1 MRIDASNLLA
11 AQAARAP
18 QRVQPPVQK
27 APEQTKLV
35 FKPMDFSKKAEEA
48 QAHAE
53 PKPAQQRAQTMRKG
67 SFLDI
72 TV

>member
-1 MRIDASNLLA
+1 MRIEASNLIA

-27 APEQTKLV
+27 APEHAKPV
-35 FKPMDFSKKAEEA
+35 FEPMDFSKKSLEA
-48 QAHAE
+48 ANHPE
-53 PKPAQQRAQTMRKG
+53 PKPTQDHAQLMRKG
-67 SFLDI
+67 SRLDI

>member
-18 QRVQPPVQK
+18 QRAQPPMQK
-27 APEQTKLV
+27 TPEQAKPV
-35 FKPMDFSKKAEEA
+35 FERMDFAKQPDVAA
-48 QAHAE
+48 AHAE
-53 PKPAQQRAQTMRKG
+53 PKPAQQSAQPMRKG
-67 SFLDI
+67 SHLDI

>member
-1 MRIDASNLLA
+1 MRIEASNLIA

-27 APEQTKLV
+27 APEHAKPV
-35 FKPMDFSKKAEEA
+35 FEPMDFSKKSAEA
-48 QAHAE
+48 ATYPE
-53 PKPAQQRAQTMRKG
+53 PKPAQAPAPPMRKG
-67 SFLDI
+67 SRLDI